1 MPPTTPTPTPTPTPN
16 PDQVRGEDAS
26 DAVLAARKGEVGG
39 ADPNP
44 NLHPTPNPNPNLN
57 PNPNSK
63 PAPNPNPNPHQ
74 AGGADAV
81 RVLTDGC
88 AHLHLRRPLPMR
100 GVRILPLEL
109 STWSGEHVWPDEL
122 R

>member
-1 MPPTTPTPTPTPTPN
+1 M
-16 PDQVRGEDAS
+16 RGEDAS

-44 NLHPTPNPNPNLN
+44 DLHPTPNPNFLNPNPYSNPNFLN